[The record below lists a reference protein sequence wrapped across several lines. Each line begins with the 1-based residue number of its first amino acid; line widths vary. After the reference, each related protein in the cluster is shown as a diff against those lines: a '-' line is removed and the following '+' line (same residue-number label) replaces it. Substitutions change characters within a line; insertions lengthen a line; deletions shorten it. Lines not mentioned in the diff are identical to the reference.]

1 MKKILP
7 LLLLCIFITG
17 CTPDYELKV
26 NKYSIEDKAT
36 LNIKNN
42 DYEKAILINELFQI
56 SNGEYT
62 TDQEIGTKVI
72 NRLRTSNLSPGY
84 KIDGFYTKDIQ
95 NNKIELSYLYKNDTF
110 QNSYIFNTCFDDFY
124 YNSTND
130 YYIINGSGSFKCL
143 INKKVK
149 IAIKS
154 DYLVIDSNADKVN
167 GNTYIWNFNTKNN
180 LDHELYIQISKKYKA
195 PKNNNNNLIVII
207 AILISGILFYKFII
221 KKEKIT
227 LNHNNDV

>member
-1 MKKILP
+1 MKK
-7 LLLLCIFITG
+7 
-17 CTPDYELKV
+17 
-26 NKYSIEDKAT
+26 N
-36 LNIKNN
+36 
-42 DYEKAILINELFQI
+42 
-56 SNGEYT
+56 
-62 TDQEIGTKVI
+62 
-72 NRLRTSNLSPGY
+72 
-84 KIDGFYTKDIQ
+84 IQ

-110 QNSYIFNTCFDDFY
+110 QHSYIFNTCFDDFY